1 MQPPAGKHWFT
12 GTGNVYLQGEAMG
25 LQALL
30 VELLLSGFFAVACFK
45 ARAESPDLKGL
56 APQKLF
62 TLTDR
67 LERLR
72 RSRWQ
77 WCAMVMLLIV
87 VRLQQGT
94 PLMAELTVLAQFLLF
109 LALPSQHSSKL
120 AFAQKPVR
128 AALGRR

>member
-1 MQPPAGKHWFT
+1 MS
-12 GTGNVYLQGEAMG
+12 
-25 LQALL
+25 LQAFL

-45 ARAESPDLKGL
+45 ARAESPDLRGL

-62 TLTDR
+62 MLTNR

-87 VRLQQGT
+87 VRMQQGT
-94 PLMAELTVLAQFLLF
+94 PLVAELTVLIQFLVF
-109 LALPSQHSSKL
+109 LALPSQSATRL
-120 AFAQKPVR
+120 AYAGKPVR
-128 AALGRR
+128 AAVGRR